1 MAVIIFYMSDVG
13 LVCCKK
19 GVSSR
24 IMYRKHNEMEL
35 SLQCERLPNIFDMLH
50 IFLSCPQL
58 DNDCDFY
65 LYNDCVIYFGVIF

>member
-24 IMYRKHNEMEL
+24 IMYRKLDEMEL
-35 SLQCERLPNIFDMLH
+35 SLLQCERLPNIFDMLH

-58 DNDCDFY
+58 DGDCDY
-65 LYNDCVIYFGVIF
+65 LNNDCVIYFGVIF

>member
-1 MAVIIFYMSDVG
+1 MAVIIFYMSYVG

-24 IMYRKHNEMEL
+24 IMNRKHDEMEL

-58 DNDCDFY
+58 DDDCDFY